1 MSVIILPDFTCALWL
16 KYLRLMRHLFSIKK
30 LFMNIVSL
38 TISFVDFSFFLSI
51 AKRVGVGEMM
61 FLEQKGEEQKKN
73 DL

>member
-1 MSVIILPDFTCALWL
+1 
-16 KYLRLMRHLFSIKK
+16 
-30 LFMNIVSL
+30 MNIVSL

-73 DL
+73 DLWFFSLEAVP